1 MKRARAKPGK
11 VFVGGLKAE
20 MSDDD
25 IKEAFSQYG
34 TVTEMEL
41 PFDKV
46 RSYGRT
52 GLPVS
57 CPAVKYRKSEKL
69 WPVKMPVECK
79 WHRVLNKCMHG
90 STSDHTCIGLR

>member
-1 MKRARAKPGK
+1 MQVDVKRARAKPGK

-34 TVTEMEL
+34 AVTEMEL

-46 RSYGRT
+46 RTATQGCQLVVLIQSYI
-52 GLPVS
+52 
-57 CPAVKYRKSEKL
+57 
-69 WPVKMPVECK
+69 
-79 WHRVLNKCMHG
+79 HRRVIAASQNACLM
-90 STSDHTCIGLR
+90 I

>member
-1 MKRARAKPGK
+1 MRIRHTYIYVRENELNPALPTMQVDVKRARAKPGK

-34 TVTEMEL
+34 AVTEMEL

-46 RSYGRT
+46 RTATQGCQLVVLIQSY
-52 GLPVS
+52 L
-57 CPAVKYRKSEKL
+57 
-69 WPVKMPVECK
+69 
-79 WHRVLNKCMHG
+79 
-90 STSDHTCIGLR
+90 HT

>member
-69 WPVKMPVECK
+69 WPVKMPVKCI

-90 STSDHTCIGLR
+90 STSDHTGIGRI

>member
-34 TVTEMEL
+34 TVSEMEL

-46 RSYGRT
+46 HRPHR
-52 GLPVS
+52 VAS
-57 CPAVKYRKSEKL
+57 CPDTKL
-69 WPVKMPVECK
+69 EYLRPVKMPF
-79 WHRVLNKCMHG
+79 
-90 STSDHTCIGLR
+90 